1 MQPPLK
7 LLHLEDDPGDAA
19 LIRRWLRAQWADC
32 EIVLVDNKAAFRAA
46 LTARPFDVILADYR
60 LPSFDGPSALAMAR
74 KLCPEIPF
82 IFLSGA
88 VRDDEAVESLKA
100 GATDYVL
107 KDRPARLAPAIKRA
121 LKEAGQQATNREFER
136 RLRGSE
142 AQYRSLLNSIDGI
155 VWQAE
160 WPALRFTFVSQ

>member
-1 MQPPLK
+1 MESPLK
-7 LLHLEDDPGDAA
+7 ILHLEDDPGDAA

-32 EIVLVDNKAAFRAA
+32 EIVLVDNRAAFRAA
-46 LTARPFDVILADYR
+46 LTSRPFDVILADYR
-60 LPSFDGPSALAMAR
+60 LPSFDGPSALALAHQ
-74 KLCPEIPF
+74 LCPAVPF

-107 KDRPARLAPAIKRA
+107 KDRPARLAPAIRRA
-121 LKEAGQQATNREFER
+121 LQEAGQNARNQEVERQLRE
-136 RLRGSE
+136 SE

-155 VWQAE
+155 VWQAQL
-160 WPALRFTFVSQ
+160 PDLRFTFV